1 MNYQIFFTHVQQ
13 IFLHFQIFSHITSK
27 YYFICLFSSGYTSYQ
42 VPDTF
47 LMVLDLEQGT
57 LAFIGRGQYLGVA
70 HTGLRGK
77 TLYPVVSSVWG
88 HCEVTYHSHRIV
100 SCQSHRIVS

>member
-1 MNYQIFFTHVQQ
+1 MY
-13 IFLHFQIFSHITSK
+13 LSP
-27 YYFICLFSSGYTSYQ
+27 GYTSYQ

-88 HCEVTYHSHRIV
+88 HCEVTFQS
-100 SCQSHRIVS
+100 QSHTIVF